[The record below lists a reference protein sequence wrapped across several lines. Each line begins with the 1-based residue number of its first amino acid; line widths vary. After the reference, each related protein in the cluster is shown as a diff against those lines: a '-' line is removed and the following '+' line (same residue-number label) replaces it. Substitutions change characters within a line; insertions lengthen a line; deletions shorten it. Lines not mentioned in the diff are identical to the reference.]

1 MSGKGALR
9 LMPCNAE
16 KLLSPM
22 ALVKVGEGGLKLGG
36 REGLPAGKGA
46 AVDNKIAV
54 WSSLLGV

>member
-1 MSGKGALR
+1 MSGKGALK

-22 ALVKVGEGGLKLGG
+22 ALVRVGEGGPEVGMG
-36 REGLPAGKGA
+36 EGIKGA
-46 AVDNKIAV
+46 TVDNKIAV